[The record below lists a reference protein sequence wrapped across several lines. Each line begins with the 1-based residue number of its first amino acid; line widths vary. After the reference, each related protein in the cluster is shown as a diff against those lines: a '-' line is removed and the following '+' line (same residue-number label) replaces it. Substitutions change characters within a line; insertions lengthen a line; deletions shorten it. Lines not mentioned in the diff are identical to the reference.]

1 MTAKV
6 KPKYEDLGGLSPE
19 SLRTQLS
26 NLRDHAAVLTA
37 QVRALGGKP
46 KNVNDPFDSL
56 SILER
61 VARTLA
67 LADEACEALRS
78 PPLDP
83 GGHHTPH
90 PHDRGLPGSATRA
103 ARYRRNKLV
112 DSLELAVA
120 SWENAKQHDFHPPAQ
135 DRAPSVR
142 CRRRDCAR
150 YGRRTPAWDVRGVP
164 NEFCSGCGERLPVPE
179 EAA

>member
-1 MTAKV
+1 MTVKV
-6 KPKYEDLGGLSPE
+6 RSEDYGGMSPSVVLKQMKE
-19 SLRTQLS
+19 
-26 NLRDHAAVLTA
+26 LRDRNDWLSA
-37 QVRALGGKP
+37 QVRALGGNP
-46 KNVNDPFDSL
+46 KQPEDPFDSL

-61 VARTLA
+61 VALTLA
-67 LADEACEALRS
+67 LADQACQALHS
-78 PPLDP
+78 VPLDP

-90 PHDRGLPGSATRA
+90 PNDRGIPGSATRA